1 MKILFSILALSLL
14 VACVEEGED
23 MTDTMTVI
31 CIDGVQYWIAGF
43 GQSQMMAP
51 RIDPKTLEFVRCE
64 NE

>member
-1 MKILFSILALSLL
+1 MKILFSILALSFL

-23 MTDTMTVI
+23 VTKNMIST
-31 CIDGVQYWIAGF
+31 CIDGVQYWQAGQ

-51 RIDPKTLEFVRCE
+51 RVDPKTLEFVRCE